1 MIFQID
7 RRLKMEI
14 VIIRKSCMTNVFE
27 LQEKAF
33 ATFSLGDNVAD
44 SRYHILIFFSPTT
57 RSSK

>member
-7 RRLKMEI
+7 RRLKMGI
-14 VIIRKSCMTNVFE
+14 VIIRKNCMTNVFE

-33 ATFSLGDNVAD
+33 ATFSLGDND
-44 SRYHILIFFSPTT
+44 PNSRYHILIFFFSTP